1 MTDKSYT
8 NLDLDTAESMLVGS
22 GNPEQA
28 KAMRYYTQGMRNF
41 IQGEFGQSFV
51 DAFERVMVR
60 HIGPL
65 TTEIGGLRGD
75 TAALQAEFRDG
86 LRRVQT
92 TVSTLAEA
100 VDGLRLHYDELDK
113 RDAAQYKETQ
123 RLFRESKERQERL
136 TKELAALRTSFEEYT
151 AGSRR
156 GDVDELLAFKA
167 DVEGRIA
174 RALPEDETQQLI
186 ALLRQIRAERGGDE
200 RPI

>member
-1 MTDKSYT
+1 MTDKPYT
-8 NLDLDTAESMLVGS
+8 NLDLDTAESLLIAAGS
-22 GNPEQA
+22 PEQA
-28 KAMRYYTQGMRNF
+28 KAMRHYTEGWRNY

-51 DAFERVMVR
+51 DAFERVM
-60 HIGPL
+60 IQQITPL
-65 TTEIGGLRGD
+65 AREIGGLRGD
-75 TAALQAEFRDG
+75 TAALQAEFRSG
-86 LRRVQT
+86 LSSVQA

-100 VDGLRLHYDELDK
+100 VSGLQLHYDELDK

-123 RLFRESKERQERL
+123 RLFRESKQRQERL
-136 TKELAALRTSFEEYT
+136 TQELEALRESFEKYT

-156 GDVDELLAFKA
+156 GDVDELLAFKK

-174 RALPEDETQQLI
+174 RSLPEDETQQLI